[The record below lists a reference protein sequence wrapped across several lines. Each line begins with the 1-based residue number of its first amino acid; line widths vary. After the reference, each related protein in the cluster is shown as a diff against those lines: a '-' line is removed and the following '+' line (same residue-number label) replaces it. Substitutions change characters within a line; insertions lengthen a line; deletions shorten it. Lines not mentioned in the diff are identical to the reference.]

1 MDSNNAD
8 ETHIA
13 SQTTSVDGYSDFV
26 LHSKVGTDATPSTSF
41 EPLPDAQYAG
51 FPEACIEDDIEV
63 AEKILEES
71 SQAAYTSQPLINAEV
86 VESAQAKKEAE
97 LSHINQRMKSLW

>member
-8 ETHIA
+8 ETHAA
-13 SQTTSVDGYSDFV
+13 SQTTSVAGYGDFV

-71 SQAAYTSQPLINAEV
+71 SQAAYTSQPLINAEA
-86 VESAQAKKEAE
+86 VESDRRRRK
-97 LSHINQRMKSLW
+97 LS